1 MGTRRS
7 APVRDERRLPDLV
20 VLKFGGSSVDGGEKI
35 GGVAELVARRTEP
48 RLVVVSAMGKVTSE
62 LQKLAALAAQGD
74 LAAAQ
79 RGLGELVER
88 HRRALDEA
96 TAIAGGGG
104 RSPLARLLAAIA

>member
-1 MGTRRS
+1 SRRS
-7 APVRDERRLPDLV
+7 APARDVQNVQNGRRIPDLV

-35 GGVAELVARRTEP
+35 AGVADLVAQRTQP

-62 LQKLAALAAQGD
+62 LQRLAALAAQGD

-79 RGLGELVER
+79 RGLGEIVER

-96 TAIAGGGG
+96 TATPGGG
-104 RSPLARLLAAIA
+104 